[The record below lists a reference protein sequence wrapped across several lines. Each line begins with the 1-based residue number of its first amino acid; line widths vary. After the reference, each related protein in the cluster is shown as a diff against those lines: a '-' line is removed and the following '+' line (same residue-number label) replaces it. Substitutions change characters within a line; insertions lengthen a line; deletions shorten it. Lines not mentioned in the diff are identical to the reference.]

1 MDSIEVSQ
9 DNVTTTQ
16 QTIQIITI
24 FPLNMGNYSLSVL
37 FGSFFSISSSR
48 IRFNETGRE
57 LDQTHKNHS
66 WFISIFKIERKKE
79 YM

>member
-37 FGSFFSISSSR
+37 FGSFFPFHLHAFVSMKPDE
-48 IRFNETGRE
+48 N
-57 LDQTHKNHS
+57 
-66 WFISIFKIERKKE
+66 
-79 YM
+79 